1 MAQDKENPVNPGG
14 GEGADAG
21 DGFVPAG
28 GTLVLDTVEGEQYEE
43 FEEESEDEQVDE
55 TAELASGLDE
65 LQNQALNSVEVA
77 KQLEQL
83 TDVVLSSAE
92 VSTRSA
98 SVAADVSHDM
108 RLVMDSVAE
117 DHKSNIRNSRLMVI
131 AMLAFLVVGLG
142 TFFGI
147 STKMQLNIGQLDAM
161 SLAVGKRIV
170 DLDATVSAFTQAS
183 RSMTELTEKLEE
195 MNHNQE
201 KLDTKFEEINKQMS
215 SLPSQVADQSSK
227 NLESKLQA
235 LEKEIQ
241 TLDAKVQ
248 ALSNRPA
255 PAQASGDAQ
264 KLRKDLDAANAK
276 SKEKAEVKAST
287 PPPSAPRQEPK
298 PGAKLES
305 ANKDK
310 EAATK
315 PLAPLK
321 EEVALNDSK
330 PEAKKLSKK
339 EVLKE
344 AKQESKQPKPEVIT
358 AEKNEPAK
366 VVVSKTLKGGGE
378 VGEGKAGKE
387 INAAKVD
394 KAQGV
399 EKLAKAE
406 KADKEDMADKADKV
420 TRDSKPSKASKETVA
435 SSAAKPAE
443 KLIETKELPQPR
455 KEAMVV
461 YPRVANSVLEN

>member
-1 MAQDKENPVNPGG
+1 MAQDNENPVTPGG

-21 DGFVPAG
+21 DGFVPAAG
-28 GTLVLDTVEGEQYEE
+28 ALVVDTVEGEQYEE
-43 FEEESEDEQVDE
+43 FEEEVEGEDEQVDE

-108 RLVMDSVAE
+108 RLVMDSVSE
-117 DHKSNIRNSRLMVI
+117 DHKNNIRNSRLMVI

-227 NLESKLQA
+227 NLETKLQA

-255 PAQASGDAQ
+255 PSQASSSSEAQ
-264 KLRKDLDAANAK
+264 RLRKELDAANAK

-310 EAATK
+310 EAASK
-315 PLAPLK
+315 VVAPLK
-321 EEVALNDSK
+321 EEVALNEGKQMD
-330 PEAKKLSKK
+330 KKHVKK
-339 EVLKE
+339 ESLKE
-344 AKQESKQPKPEVIT
+344 AKEETKQPKLDTNPT
-358 AEKNEPAK
+358 EKNEPAK
-366 VVVSKTLKGGGE
+366 LVTSKTLKEGGE
-378 VGEGKAGKE
+378 AGEVKVGKE
-387 INAAKVD
+387 LNASKVD
-394 KAQGV
+394 KVQEV
-399 EKLAKAE
+399 EKFAKAE
-406 KADKEDMADKADKV
+406 RSEKSEKATK
-420 TRDSKPSKASKETVA
+420 DSKSSKASKETVA
-435 SSAAKPAE
+435 LNSVKPAE
-443 KLIETKELPQPR
+443 KIIETKELPQPR

-461 YPRVANSVLEN
+461 YPRVANSVVEN